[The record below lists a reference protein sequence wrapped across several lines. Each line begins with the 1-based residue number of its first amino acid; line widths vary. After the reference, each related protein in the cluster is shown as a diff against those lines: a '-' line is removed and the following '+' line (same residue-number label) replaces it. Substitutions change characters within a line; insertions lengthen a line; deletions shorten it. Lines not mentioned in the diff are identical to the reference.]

1 MPSNRQGATAPME
14 KRDGIETRS
23 QLETCSHAVGQ
34 GVGLAA
40 ASLISYALI
49 THIFIRVYSVSREDD
64 LVGGMWAVIATVFVY
79 RESYQKSVKAA
90 ISRMSATVLS
100 FALCLVY
107 LLIFPFHPM
116 GMAALI
122 GIGTVVLILVDRAED
137 VITAGITTAVVMVVA
152 GIAPQHAWT
161 QPILRLVD
169 TSIGLGVGTAA
180 AWIGLKLGSQSHGR
194 SPAVAR

>member
-1 MPSNRQGATAPME
+1 ME

-34 GVGLAA
+34 GVLLAA
-40 ASLISYALI
+40 ASLVSYALI
-49 THIFIRVYSVSREDD
+49 TQLLARAYSVSREDD
-64 LVGGMWAVIATVFVY
+64 LLGGMWAVIATVFVY
-79 RESYQKSVKAA
+79 RESYQKSMRAA
-90 ISRMSATVLS
+90 LSRMSATVLS

-107 LLIFPFHPM
+107 LLILPFHPV

-122 GIGTVVLILVDRAED
+122 GIGAVILILVDRAED
-137 VITAGITTAVVMVVA
+137 VITAGITTAVLMVMA

-169 TSIGLGVGTAA
+169 TNIGMAVGIAA
-180 AWIGLKLGSQSHGR
+180 AWAGMKIGSQTHR
-194 SPAVAR
+194 RRPATAP